1 MGTLKRRA
9 RQIAPWAAPWARVL
23 SLALAGAAALG
34 PPATPEESEA
44 ARATRWHDVA
54 QAIFNGRPVQD
65 GSAILQVDAPP
76 RALDAALVPVS
87 ITVQPAARPKTI
99 YMVIDDNPAP
109 VAAIIH
115 FGPLADPHML
125 KLRVRVD
132 QYTLLHAVA
141 ELPDGRL
148 VSAARFIKA
157 AGGCSAPGST
167 NPAEAMA
174 RIGRMKL
181 FFPATPTADQ
191 TAAKLPPGTDPPST
205 AELLISHPNF
215 NGMQMD
221 PVTRLYTPARYVQ
234 TIKVSEAGQLVF
246 TLDGDISLSQDPAIS
261 FAFHPVAGAPLQV
274 EVNDSAK
281 AVFRQ
286 TFPLAR
292 HAS

>member
-1 MGTLKRRA
+1 MGAIKRCAPRALAVTVALACAVAPGHRA
-9 RQIAPWAAPWARVL
+9 RA
-23 SLALAGAAALG
+23 
-34 PPATPEESEA
+34 EESDASRA
-44 ARATRWHDVA
+44 ARWHDVA
-54 QAIFNGRPVQD
+54 QAVFNGRPVVD
-65 GSAILQVDAPP
+65 GSDILQLDAPP

-99 YMVIDDNPAP
+99 YMIIDDNPAP

-115 FGPLADPHML
+115 FGPLADPHTL

-141 ELPDGRL
+141 ELQDGRL

-181 FFPATPTADQ
+181 FYPVPQAGGKTAAGADQ
-191 TAAKLPPGTDPPST
+191 PSM

-221 PVTRLYTPARYVQ
+221 PVTRLYTPPRYVQ

-261 FAFHPVAGAPLQV
+261 FAFHPVAGAPLLV
-274 EVNDSAK
+274 EVDDSAK

-286 TFPLAR
+286 SFPLMR